1 MKRLIK
7 PKHRLQCLLL
17 LAMMAGF
24 GLFFVRLFHLQ
35 VLAGRNYRELA
46 DENRFF
52 KQTIPAERGVF
63 LDRYGQPLVFNKK
76 FYYQASEAE
85 KIFTQREH
93 IARDQALRLMAT
105 DSAQVSYELRR
116 AYQFP
121 WSLAHVLGYTSP
133 ATKEDLIDRPEL
145 GVTDWVGKMGLE
157 SYAQDQLTG
166 KDGYRIYEIDT
177 MGEKQRVIE
186 QVEPTAGSSISTN
199 LDPYLSQAAYQ
210 ALGQNKGSV
219 VILDAHTGE
228 VLALVNKPAFNS
240 NDLSYSLTE
249 ERLEQQRQ
257 QNIQNYFSDENK
269 VFFNRAVSGTYAPGS
284 VFKLVTALA
293 GLDSGKLDLNTTVV
307 DDGILE
313 VNDYQYANW
322 YYTQYGRT
330 EGEIGLK
337 KAIARSNDIFF
348 YKAAEWVGP
357 DELAQQ
363 ARNLGFGQMT
373 EVELPAEA
381 SGLVPDP
388 EWKEQEIGERWYLG
402 NTYHFGIGQGDM
414 LVTPLQVAQLVQAIV
429 NQGEMCQPQLYQR
442 QQQAVCRNVGLQEE
456 HLDTVLT
463 GMVGACSPGGTAFPL
478 FKYARQAG
486 IESLDQALALSG
498 SGLTE
503 AVNNG
508 ALACKT
514 GTAEFGGLDQQG
526 YRKTHGWLAAVAN
539 IDQEVLQQQAQSA
552 GLERSEPEINQIQS
566 GEGAEQGVEE
576 EKLDQ
581 HQSFDRANWLQ
592 QVHKADFPEEVVI
605 VVLVESD
612 QNQPF
617 KEGSEHAGPVAA
629 AIVDW
634 LRGE

>member
-566 GEGAEQGVEE
+566 GRSAEQ
-576 EKLDQ
+576 
-581 HQSFDRANWLQ
+581 
-592 QVHKADFPEEVVI
+592 
-605 VVLVESD
+605 
-612 QNQPF
+612 
-617 KEGSEHAGPVAA
+617 
-629 AIVDW
+629 
-634 LRGE
+634 